1 MASKKN
7 KKGVTGKA
15 ITVANEPEVSPVADI
30 DTAVGVLENYT
41 SPEVYSDI
49 KYMGEE
55 KQYSS
60 LSQLRKSQEDRDV
73 SYPVHAQ
80 ESGVPEW
87 PVIEPEVT
95 LVDVDIIPVEQPSI
109 VSHPSVGVR
118 IYQERDEAYT
128 VQAGDL
134 LLHPELSQQGV
145 QLHDTVAYG
154 SKWVLKSIVKGG
166 EQQQVAWPVSIS
178 SQRY

>member
-1 MASKKN
+1 MASKKI

-15 ITVANEPEVSPVADI
+15 ITVASEPLVSPVVEVDPDA
-30 DTAVGVLENYT
+30 TLGTLE
-41 SPEVYSDI
+41 SPTF
-49 KYMGEE
+49 
-55 KQYSS
+55 
-60 LSQLRKSQEDRDV
+60 
-73 SYPVHAQ
+73 P
-80 ESGVPEW
+80 
-87 PVIEPEVT
+87 PVIEP
-95 LVDVDIIPVEQPSI
+95 LDVDLIPVEQPSI
-109 VSHPSVGVR
+109 VSHPTVGVR
-118 IYQERDEAYT
+118 IHQERDEAYI

-166 EQQQVAWPVSIS
+166 EEQQVSWPVSIS